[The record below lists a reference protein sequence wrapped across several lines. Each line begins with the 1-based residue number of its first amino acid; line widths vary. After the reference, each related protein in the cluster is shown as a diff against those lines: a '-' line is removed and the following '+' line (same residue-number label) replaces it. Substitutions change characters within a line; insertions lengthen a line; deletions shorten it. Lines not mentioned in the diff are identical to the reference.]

1 MLTELHI
8 ENIAV
13 IKKADIEFTEGL
25 NVLTGETGAGK
36 SIIIDSLNAIM
47 GGRVSRDLVRTG
59 CEKANVTAVF
69 SPSKSALLWLEQNE
83 MDADDEL
90 IITRRISGDG
100 KSSARINGAPATASQ
115 LRELS
120 ASVIDIHGQNDG
132 RQLLDEANHLGFLD
146 TFGDYNKAMSKYA
159 ESYKKWRETQKEFN
173 SISMDDAEKERQIE
187 NLKFTIHELSE
198 ADISE
203 GEFEELSSRRELLK
217 NSEKLT
223 SALSSALELLSD
235 GEQNVASTCSEALH
249 FVNRA
254 ASISREISPA
264 GDSLNSAV
272 LSIENAVETVRDFL
286 NMLSFSQEEYD
297 LLEERLH
304 TIRKLQKKYNKD
316 ADEFSDYLK
325 DCEQKLD
332 SLEFSSD
339 KLIILQKQL
348 DSDKIALLEVG
359 EKLTHARKKSAVLLQ
374 KRIESE
380 LNELS
385 MPSAKFIVEIS
396 KTTNKNG
403 FDKTGCDEVR
413 FLMTANKGMAAGRI
427 SNIASGGEL
436 SRIML
441 AIKNVFAETEAV
453 GTMVFDEVDTGVSGI
468 AAQRVGEKLGSLS
481 LHRQVLCVTHL
492 PQIAAMADRH
502 FHILKS
508 EKKDETITSVATL
521 SDKGRA
527 EELARLH
534 GGDVITETTLKSAEE
549 QLLAANNFKT
559 KHKNLQKGNSKN
571 EGI

>member
-47 GGRVSRDLVRTG
+47 GGRVSRDLVRSG
-59 CEKANVTAVF
+59 CEKASVTAVF
-69 SPSKSALLWLEQNE
+69 SHSKETLTWLSENE
-83 MDADDEL
+83 MEADDEL
-90 IITRRISGDG
+90 IITRRMTGDG

-115 LRELS
+115 LRELA

-146 TFGDYNKAMSKYA
+146 TFGDYKNVILKYNEA
-159 ESYKKWRETQKEFN
+159 YKKWRETLKEFD
-173 SISMDDAEKERQIE
+173 SLSMDDAEKERLIE
-187 NLKFTIHELSE
+187 NLKFTVSELSE
-198 ADISE
+198 AKIE
-203 GEFEELSSRRELLK
+203 VGEFEELSERRELLR

-223 SALSSALELLSD
+223 SSLQSALELLAD
-235 GEQNVASTCSEALH
+235 GEANAASLCSEAGD
-249 FVNRA
+249 FVSRA
-254 ASISREISPA
+254 MSFSRDISDA
-264 GDSLNSAV
+264 NDSLNTAT
-272 LSIENAVETVRDFL
+272 LSIENAVETIRDFL
-286 NMLSFSQEEYD
+286 GNLSFSPDEYD
-297 LLEERLH
+297 NIEERIQK
-304 TIRKLQKKYNKD
+304 IRRLQKKYNRD
-316 ADEFSDYLK
+316 ADELPAYLK
-325 DCEQKLD
+325 ECEEKLNG
-332 SLEFSSD
+332 LEFSSD
-339 KLIILQKQL
+339 KLQIIQKQL
-348 DSDKIALLEVG
+348 DTDRNFVLEIG
-359 EKLTHARKKSAVLLQ
+359 EKLTKARQKSALLLQ
-374 KRIESE
+374 KRIETE
-380 LNELS
+380 LTELS
-385 MPSAKFIVEIS
+385 MPSAKFVVEIAKS
-396 KTTNKNG
+396 TQKNG

-427 SNIASGGEL
+427 ANIASGGEL

-502 FHILKS
+502 FHILKA
-508 EKKDETITSVATL
+508 EKKDETITSVGVL
-521 SDKGRA
+521 SDEGRA

-534 GGDVITETTLKSAEE
+534 GGDVITETTLKSAKE
-549 QLLAANNFKT
+549 QLLAAENFKIQ
-559 KHKNLQKGNSKN
+559 HRNLQKGNGKN
-571 EGI
+571 ESI